1 MCNFVP
7 SSAPVAFIHFLL
19 IRIMKIF
26 KRISLFSILFFF
38 SFSILAQE
46 NPDILPEEL
55 EQHVSYLASDDLQG
69 RYPGTEGDR
78 LSAEY
83 IAGEYDKA
91 GIKRLAEN
99 GFQYFEVVVSAE
111 AGEKNMLDAGDVSA
125 TLNKDFTPLSFSKNT
140 ILFAPV
146 VFAGYGFDIKTDS
159 LEWNDYAGVD
169 VNDKWVVILRGEPG
183 DEEADS
189 PFAADAG
196 LREKVIVAKDKGAG
210 GVIFVSGPSFD
221 KDDMLMRMFYDKTT
235 ADAGIPV
242 FHAKRSFVD
251 KMLDTAVGELEEKIT
266 GVMAPASFECDVLL
280 NGRSDVVHQKVK
292 TMNVVGM
299 VEGTDPI
306 LKDEIVVIGA
316 HYDHLGMGG
325 TGSGSR
331 EPDVI
336 AVHNGADDNAS
347 GVAGIIEIAEKLALN
362 KENRRSLVVVA
373 FGAEEMG
380 LIGSNYFVNNPLI
393 DLDKVVAMFNFDMI
407 GRLKEDKSIAIGG
420 TGTST
425 QSEEI
430 LNSML
435 EGSEL
440 SASYSREGFGPSDH
454 AAFYGENIPVF
465 FISTGAHQDYHTP
478 KDDIEFIDFAGQKKV
493 SDFSYELIAAV
504 DARDEALTFQEAGNR
519 KSSRQGYRFKVT
531 LGIVPDFT
539 SSDNNGLGVGG
550 VRSGGPAEKAGM
562 LKGDVIIALDG
573 MEVTNIYD
581 YMARLKK
588 LEAGEIIT
596 VDVMREGKKLVLLVQ
611 L

>member
-7 SSAPVAFIHFLL
+7 SSAPVAFIHFLF

-38 SFSILAQE
+38 SFSLLAQE

-111 AGEKNMLDAGDVSA
+111 AGENNMLDAGDVSA
-125 TLNKDFTPLSFSKNT
+125 TLNEDFTPLSFSKNT

-251 KMLDTAVGELEEKIT
+251 KMLGTAVGELEEKIT
-266 GVMAPASFECDVLL
+266 AAMAPASFECDVLL

-299 VEGTDPI
+299 VEGTDPE
-306 LKDEIVVIGA
+306 LRDEIIVIGA

-347 GVAGIIEIAEKLALN
+347 GVAGIIEIAEKLSMN

-425 QSEEI
+425 QTEEI
-430 LNSML
+430 LNRML

-478 KDDIEFIDFAGQKKV
+478 KDDIEFIDFAGQKEV

-504 DARDEALTFQEAGNR
+504 DARDEALAFQEAGSR

-596 VDVMREGKKLVLLVQ
+596 VDVMREGEKLVLLVQ